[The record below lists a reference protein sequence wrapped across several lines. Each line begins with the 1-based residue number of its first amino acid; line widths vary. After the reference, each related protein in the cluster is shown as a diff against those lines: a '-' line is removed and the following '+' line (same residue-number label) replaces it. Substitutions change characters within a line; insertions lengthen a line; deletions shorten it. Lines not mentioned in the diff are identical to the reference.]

1 MSARSMAWGWLVIF
15 SGILENKNAA
25 KLVLLR
31 FCDRADPDGICWPG
45 HNKTAAD
52 LGLSKTIVKESV
64 KLFESLD
71 LLRIQHRMSNE
82 GDPTSNLYILNLNLE
97 FCTEAKKG
105 VGQPVPHPE
114 SAPGGALSA
123 PPVGQ
128 PVPQGGALADPEL
141 KKEPVRVTSSSARV
155 ARVPAQAQ
163 AGATAAAGQRASKA
177 RRERASG
184 LVTWDAADRAAAE
197 RIEQQ
202 IPADEL
208 AGAVAAERAAGL
220 DPLPGRVAAR
230 LQQQRQKAQSAAA
243 AEQAERRAAA
253 IQAESRR
260 RGDRELAELMAAQAH
275 QTSQGRDP

>member
-1 MSARSMAWGWLVIF
+1 MAWGWLVIF

-31 FCDRADPDGICWPG
+31 FCDRADPEGICWPG

-141 KKEPVRVTSSSARV
+141 KKEPLRITKSSTRV
-155 ARVPAQAQ
+155 ARVPAPAS
-163 AGATAAAGQRASKA
+163 AGAAALAENKEKA
-177 RRERASG
+177 RRVRQSG
-184 LVTWDAADRAAAE
+184 LVTWYPDDAVECESLE
-197 RIEQQ
+197 RQT
-202 IPADEL
+202 PAPEL
-208 AGAVAAERAAGL
+208 AAAVAAEREAGR
-220 DPLPGRVAAR
+220 DPLPGRITAR
-230 LQQQRQKAQSAAA
+230 LLQQRQAAQSAAA
-243 AEQAERRAAA
+243 AEQVEARTARLD
-253 IQAESRR
+253 AESRA
-260 RGDRELAELMAAQAH
+260 RGERDMQELMALQAH
-275 QTSQGRDP
+275 QTTQDRDS